1 MRRYR
6 KWLIVILLVLSP
18 VIVFLNQPQ
27 EDRYFTLAGRQW
39 MVPKTY
45 LVILDSAK
53 NPGYFETLFEY
64 PDMSPGNPNVFKNDN
79 RVRAIV
85 RSRKKTGS
93 VSKGVLELIK
103 KSPGSVFVG
112 EENGFY
118 IYRSR
123 VSEGSYEIYWFKQ
136 DESEYS
142 MYVSY
147 VDNPKFLA
155 YTVFRSFEDGMGL
168 EYIAKKVRMNDFYQI
183 DGKVVERVR
192 SFIQK

>member
-1 MRRYR
+1 M
-6 KWLIVILLVLSP
+6 IVILLVLSP
-18 VIVFLNQPQ
+18 VIVFLGWVAWKVNQPQ

-64 PDMSPGNPNVFKNDN
+64 PDMFPGNPNVFGNDN
-79 RVRAIV
+79 RISVSV
-85 RSRKKTGS
+85 RSRTKAGS
-93 VSKGVLELIK
+93 VSQFTFERIK
-103 KSPGSVFVG
+103 KLPNSVFLG
-112 EENGFY
+112 EENGFD

-123 VSEGSYEIYWFKQ
+123 FAEYSYKIYWFKQ

-147 VDNPKFLA
+147 VDDPTFLA
-155 YTVFRSFEDGMGL
+155 YTVFRSFEDGMRL
-168 EYIAKKVRMNDFYQI
+168 EYTAQKNRMDDFYQI
-183 DGKVVERVR
+183 DRKVVERVR
-192 SFIQK
+192 SFIQD